1 LSLSG
6 LSLKD
11 RIGVDIGRKLGVE
24 EGLAWA
30 AANGVKYVDFQV
42 DRAPNAMEDF
52 TPARC
57 AAIRETAAAAGIHV
71 GLHTLSA
78 VNIAEFSPHLRDA
91 ADRYLESY
99 IDIASMLGASW
110 VEVHGGYHFT
120 ADIEDRMA
128 ASLARLE
135 RAVAYAED
143 RGVLLLLENMNREP
157 DDAEV
162 HYLGNT
168 LAQCRVYFDRL
179 QSPNLRWAFTVNHA
193 HMEPEGIHG
202 FIDGLDFARC
212 EEVRLADS
220 LGDKEDHLQP
230 GDGNIDFRAMFERIE
245 GVGFTGHY
253 MNAFG
258 TLDDMLLGRDYLVGE
273 AGEGS

>member
-1 LSLSG
+1 LTLT
-6 LSLKD
+6 D

-30 AANGVKYVDFQV
+30 AENGVKYVDFEV
-42 DRAPNAMEDF
+42 DRAPNAIEDF
-52 TPARC
+52 TPERG
-57 AAIRETAAAAGIHV
+57 AAIRESTAASGIHV

-91 ADRYLESY
+91 ADRYLEFY
-99 IDIASMLGASW
+99 IDLAAMLGAGW

-120 ADIEDRMA
+120 ADLEDRMA

-143 RGVLLLLENMNREP
+143 RGVVLLLENMNREP

-168 LAQCRVYFDRL
+168 LEQCRVYFDRL

-202 FIDGLDFARC
+202 FIDGLDMARC
-212 EEVRLADS
+212 EEVRLADN
-220 LGDKEDHLQP
+220 LGAKEEHLQP
-230 GDGNIDFRAMFERIE
+230 GNGNIDFRAMFDRIE

-258 TLDDMLLGRDYLVGE
+258 TLEDMLAGRDYLAAQ
-273 AGEGS
+273 AGEGL